1 MYTSSEKYVVMG
13 KVLEGGIYHHYFA
26 GKRFHIDDED
36 CVPDMTDN
44 IDDVMVFHNYDD
56 AFKALSRLPDNMWP
70 YGKVCRVRYDFE
82 EVEPCIDAQ

>member
-44 IDDVMVFHNYDD
+44 IDDALIFTDMYEAFDVVYKLSLELWQLCWVYRVEY
-56 AFKALSRLPDNMWP
+56 AFK
-70 YGKVCRVRYDFE
+70 
-82 EVEPCIDAQ
+82 EVWM